1 MSEPGTSGQVL
12 TPEFGEIGG
21 MSDWK
26 SHLRPAEQE
35 VLDEVHSWAAQSSGP
50 LGRAV
55 LLAGRPF
62 EKAFD
67 AVPGSF
73 RESLAQGIHQA
84 LLAVRSASEAT
95 FSRQGVLDRISAR
108 IGLDVGT
115 EPEQIF
121 RADVRD
127 LDRFARD
134 SLTFH
139 RRAAAMQGAAAGVSG
154 LFGLLADVPV
164 LYTLLYRCILEMA
177 ICYGFPVQ
185 GAAEEAHMLKILDL
199 GHFLEDDRRRLGLAE
214 LEGLQDMIRE
224 GVPLKDLERLVLAK
238 GLQAFSRHLAAGL
251 MRRKAAQAVVLVG
264 GLVGAGV
271 NHQLLADVGT
281 VAWQAYRRRFVMEL
295 AHRRLARATR
305 ALVDAPAVVPGDG
318 TSPEVIPED
327 QV

>member
-1 MSEPGTSGQVL
+1 
-12 TPEFGEIGG
+12 

-35 VLDEVHSWAAQSSGP
+35 VLDEVQAWATQRSGP
-50 LGRAV
+50 LGKAV

-67 AVPGSF
+67 AVPESF
-73 RESLAQGIHQA
+73 RETLAQGIHRA

-115 EPEQIF
+115 EPEQLF

-164 LYTLLYRCILEMA
+164 LYALLCRCILEVA
-177 ICYGFPVQ
+177 TCYGFPVQ
-185 GAAEEAHMLKILDL
+185 GPAEEAHMLKILDL

-224 GVPLKDLERLVLAK
+224 GIPLKDLERLALAK
-238 GLQAFSRHLAAGL
+238 GLQALSRQLAAGL
-251 MRRKAAQAVVLVG
+251 VRRKAAQAVVLVG

-271 NHQLLADVGT
+271 NHQLVADVGT
-281 VAWQAYRRRFVMEL
+281 VAWQAYRRRFVVEL
-295 AHRRLARATR
+295 AHRRLARATLT
-305 ALVDAPAVVPGDG
+305 LVDTPAGGPRAAA
-318 TSPEVIPED
+318 SPEISPED